1 MPRILIL
8 LAAIIALATPVTR
21 ASEPEQMTPILLSVQ
36 NAPVLFT
43 GSDARTHLVYEL
55 WLTNFSSADATIER
69 VQILGD
75 NGAILQDLGSAEIA
89 ARLQLAGT
97 RTSTAT
103 LAKSTQALLFLHI
116 TLAPGAKPPAQ
127 LTHRVTTHIAAAP
140 PGQQEITSTGAPTQ
154 PNLTPPVRIG
164 PPLQGSLF
172 LSADSCCD
180 AVRHT
185 RASLPVNG
193 HVWIAQRF
201 AVDWEQLDA
210 SGRIYSGPREKLE
223 SYPIFGK
230 PAIAVADAIVV
241 STTDRYPEQVP
252 GKFPTNILV
261 EQADGN
267 SVVLDLGGHRYA
279 LYAHLQPGSIKVH
292 PGDRVKLGQVL
303 ALVGDTGNSIV
314 PHLHF
319 HVMDSPSPLTSNGL
333 PTRSTT
339 SRSPPDPPALN
350 PSTPPNPTALPWP
363 PPPSLPSNPSRT
375 PCRSTSSS
383 SPSTPE
389 AVPPKTP
396 VFGPC
401 RCPCSFFSPTQNPS
415 FRPKWL
421 TAPS

>member
-36 NAPVLFT
+36 NAPIPFT

-75 NGAILQDLGSAEIA
+75 NGAILQDLGPAEIA

-201 AVDWEQLDA
+201 AVDWEQLDS

-333 PTRSTT
+333 PYEIDNFQITA
-339 SRSPPDPPALN
+339 RSPGTEPFDAAESNGTPLATTPVTPAQPIQN
-350 PSTPPNPTALPWP
+350 ALPLDQLVI
-363 PPPSLPSNPSRT
+363 SFNP
-375 PCRSTSSS
+375 
-383 SPSTPE
+383 
-389 AVPPKTP
+389 
-396 VFGPC
+396 
-401 RCPCSFFSPTQNPS
+401 
-415 FRPKWL
+415 
-421 TAPS
+421 